1 MAHIKKL
8 IILLFLVLSTT
19 IKSQEFP
26 PPIFKTSFSTKN
38 IYGIELGY
46 INEKSIYQT
55 LHFSLPLSNVEYMG
69 YGAGY
74 VNKKNFYYM
83 GLIGITSDFNNFF
96 MYGIESGV
104 IKNKIIGSVYITN
117 ITGIGVKIGYIFK

>member
-1 MAHIKKL
+1 M
-8 IILLFLVLSTT
+8 FLVLSTT

-55 LHFSLPLSNVEYMG
+55 LHFSLPLSYVQYMG
-69 YGAGY
+69 YGVGY

-83 GLIGITSDFNNFF
+83 GLIGITSYFNEFV
-96 MYGIESGV
+96 MYGVESGV

-117 ITGIGVKIGYIFK
+117 TTGIGVKIGYIFK